1 MTRTTEV
8 YDTLLAELL
17 NGQLAPGQKL
27 LLVAIGERLGV
38 SQSVVREA
46 LTRLA
51 AQGFVVATPQRGF
64 RVRELSVDD
73 IVCLT
78 ETRVQVETAALRLAI
93 QRGDVHWEAGIL
105 TSHHLLDQTPF
116 FAEDRTVN
124 EEWNVRHREFHR
136 ALLAGCKNPWM
147 DRVTQA
153 MRDNAELYRRWYL
166 VLADGHP
173 HDFAIE
179 HDKLKDLALARDV
192 DAAVALLTEHIERA
206 PRELIAYATEHGVE
220 GFQG

>member
-8 YDTLLAELL
+8 YDVLLAELL

-105 TSHHLLDQTPF
+105 
-116 FAEDRTVN
+116 
-124 EEWNVRHREFHR
+124 
-136 ALLAGCKNPWM
+136 
-147 DRVTQA
+147 
-153 MRDNAELYRRWYL
+153 
-166 VLADGHP
+166 
-173 HDFAIE
+173 
-179 HDKLKDLALARDV
+179 DLASPAGSDTVLR
-192 DAAVALLTEHIERA
+192 
-206 PRELIAYATEHGVE
+206 
-220 GFQG
+220 